1 MQRFAIKEDIAIK
14 FAPMRRTVYAAHG
27 RKMFDR
33 ATDGPLIRGYVKATG
48 AGLAGPASGARFIL
62 HSEATAW
69 LP

>member
-1 MQRFAIKEDIAIK
+1 MMA
-14 FAPMRRTVYAAHG
+14 MWHNVYAAHG

-33 ATDGPLIRGYVKATG
+33 ATDGLLIRGYVKATG
-48 AGLAGPASGARFIL
+48 TGLAGPASGSRFIL